1 MTGAVFSLDGTEC
14 LKETVTGTL
23 PDPSVQD
30 GSCPHAILTQSSIY
44 VPTGMRDITVTA
56 EKLGG
61 TLAQA
66 LIARG
71 AEEVLRKARE
81 GKDLVQQWQNG
92 AQIDDFFLKIRMNVV
107 ILATAH
113 PPLP

>member
-44 VPTGMRDITVTA
+44 VPTGMRDIIVTA

-71 AEEVLRKARE
+71 AEKVLRKARE

-92 AQIDDFFLKIRMNVV
+92 AQIDDFAWKFVWMSLS
-107 ILATAH
+107 
-113 PPLP
+113 